1 MSTALSTMAPDQVA
15 LLKSVIAKGL
25 TDEELSLFVAVAQ
38 RTGLDPFQRQIYA
51 VKRWSGKDRREVM
64 SIQTGID
71 GFRVIAERSGQ
82 YAGQTAPQW
91 CGDDGVWVDVWLRP
105 EPPAAARVGV
115 LRKDFSQPLYRVV
128 RWASYVQTNK
138 EGKPSDFWARMPDS
152 QLAKC
157 AEAAALRA
165 AFPNDLS
172 GLYTAEEMGQADNEV
187 AYKPEQKALPAP
199 APAPEEGPPPSAVKA
214 LSLME
219 KINAAGS
226 RLYGDAWS
234 DPSLKSR
241 IATKVSQGFT
251 SNYTLL
257 TNDELAQVL
266 QGLEGKL
273 QVLEGKLQGGQM
285 VAHSAPP
292 EKKVITDNQRKRLWT
307 VARSHGWNEGEVHM
321 LLENR
326 GLPASTKEMPVAA
339 YDEFVAALEDKGI
352 LGDIREIILLRLS
365 EEPIAGP
372 EEGVC

>member
-1 MSTALSTMAPDQVA
+1 MSTALSTMAPDQIT
-15 LLKSVIAKGL
+15 LLKSVIAKGV

-199 APAPEEGPPPSAVKA
+199 APEPEEGLAPSTVKA

-219 KINAAGS
+219 KIDAAGS

-241 IATKVSQGFT
+241 IATKVSQGSS

-266 QGLEGKL
+266 QA
-273 QVLEGKLQGGQM
+273 LEGKLQGGQV

-326 GLPASTKEMPVAA
+326 GLPASTKDMPVAA
-339 YDEFVAALEDKGI
+339 YDEFVAALEDKEI

-365 EEPIAGP
+365 EEPIAVS
-372 EEGVC
+372 EEGAC

>member
-1 MSTALSTMAPDQVA
+1 MSTALSTMAPDQIT

-187 AYKPEQKALPAP
+187 AYKPEAKALPV
-199 APAPEEGPPPSAVKA
+199 PEEEHSPTTAKA

-219 KINAAGS
+219 RINAAGS

-241 IATKVSQGFT
+241 IATKVSQGSS

-257 TNDELAQVL
+257 TNEQLAQV
-266 QGLEGKL
+266 L

-285 VAHSAPP
+285 VAPAAPP
-292 EKKVITDNQRKRLWT
+292 AKKVITDNQRKRLWT
-307 VARSHGWNEGEVHM
+307 VARSHGWSEGEVHM

-326 GLPASTKEMPVAA
+326 GLPASTKDMPVAA

>member
-15 LLKSVIAKGL
+15 LLKSVIANGL

-128 RWASYVQTNK
+128 RWASYVQTTK

-187 AYKPEQKALPAP
+187 AYKPEQKALPAL
-199 APAPEEGPPPSAVKA
+199 EEELPPTTASVREPLPWSKA

-219 KINAAGS
+219 KINATGG

-241 IATKVSQGFT
+241 IATKISQGRT

-266 QGLEGKL
+266 QVLEGKL
-273 QVLEGKLQGGQM
+273 QVAHM
-285 VAHSAPP
+285 VAHAAPP

-326 GLPASTKEMPVAA
+326 GLPASTKDMPVAA

-365 EEPIAGP
+365 EEPIAVP
-372 EEGVC
+372 EEGAC

>member
-1 MSTALSTMAPDQVA
+1 MSTALSTMTPDQIT

-25 TDEELSLFVAVAQ
+25 TDEELSLFAAVAQ
-38 RTGLDPFQRQIYA
+38 RAGLDPFQKQIYA

-128 RWASYVQTNK
+128 RWASYVQTTK
-138 EGKPSDFWARMPDS
+138 EGKPSDFWARMPDN

-187 AYKPEQKALPAP
+187 AYKPEAKALPV
-199 APAPEEGPPPSAVKA
+199 PEEEHSPTTAKA

-219 KINAAGS
+219 RINAAGS
-226 RLYGDAWS
+226 RLYGEAWS

-241 IATKVSQGFT
+241 IATKVSQGGT
-251 SNYTLL
+251 SNYALL
-257 TNDELAQVL
+257 TNEELTQV
-266 QGLEGKL
+266 L

-285 VAHSAPP
+285 AAHAAPP
-292 EKKVITDNQRKRLWT
+292 AKVITDDQRKRLWT
-307 VARSHGWNEGEVHM
+307 VARSHGWSDGEVHM

-326 GLPASTKEMPVAA
+326 RLPASTKDMPVAA
-339 YDEFVAALEDKGI
+339 YDEFVAALEDKEI

-365 EEPIAGP
+365 EEPIAVP
-372 EEGVC
+372 EEGAC

>member
-1 MSTALSTMAPDQVA
+1 
-15 LLKSVIAKGL
+15 
-25 TDEELSLFVAVAQ
+25 
-38 RTGLDPFQRQIYA
+38 
-51 VKRWSGKDRREVM
+51 
-64 SIQTGID
+64 
-71 GFRVIAERSGQ
+71 
-82 YAGQTAPQW
+82 
-91 CGDDGVWVDVWLRP
+91 
-105 EPPAAARVGV
+105 
-115 LRKDFSQPLYRVV
+115 
-128 RWASYVQTNK
+128 
-138 EGKPSDFWARMPDS
+138 MPDS

-199 APAPEEGPPPSAVKA
+199 EEGPSASTIKA

-273 QVLEGKLQGGQM
+273 QVLEGKLQGEQM
-285 VAHSAPP
+285 VAPAAPP
-292 EKKVITDNQRKRLWT
+292 AKKVITDNQRKRLWT
-307 VARSHGWNEGEVHM
+307 VARSHGWSDGEVHM

-326 GLPASTKEMPVAA
+326 GLPASTKDMPVAA

-365 EEPIAGP
+365 EEPIAVP
-372 EEGVC
+372 EEGAC

>member
-1 MSTALSTMAPDQVA
+1 MSTALSTMAPDQIT

-138 EGKPSDFWARMPDS
+138 EGKPSDFWARMPDN

-199 APAPEEGPPPSAVKA
+199 EPEEGLQPSTVKA

-241 IATKVSQGFT
+241 IATKMSQGRT

-257 TNDELAQVL
+257 TNDELAQVV
-266 QGLEGKL
+266 
-273 QVLEGKLQGGQM
+273 QVLEGKLQVAHM
-285 VAHSAPP
+285 VAHAAPP
-292 EKKVITDNQRKRLWT
+292 AKIVTDNQRKRLWT

-321 LLENR
+321 LLENL

-352 LGDIREIILLRLS
+352 LGAIREIILLRLS
-365 EEPIAGP
+365 EEPIAVP
-372 EEGVC
+372 EEGAC